1 MPSYLKYVACIAT
14 TLALASSASAQ
25 NSNLTKTELAT
36 FNEAIEL
43 AERTN
48 NRAAIALLRPLY
60 ERHPD
65 NADIAYNLGI
75 CYINASGNPDS
86 TLFFLKRAEELT
98 PDAPWDEQRITN
110 NLATARALQ
119 LCALPDEALMLYDVI
134 DQKDTAG
141 LFSEITHYERQVSKT
156 AKILMSNP
164 VHLTMRHAGNGINSE
179 WNDYRPVLT
188 TNEDTMFFTSRRPK
202 KTADKH
208 IIFDDGQFEEG
219 VYMSVRK
226 GDKWNGSTWSEAEA
240 VEGLIPGRRGRN
252 GQETATAISP
262 DGNAMYLCQ
271 DGNIYVSHRDS
282 LSGKWLPATPM
293 PYPVNSDFYE
303 DWAYITPDGEE
314 LYISSDRPGGFGGKD
329 IWLCRL
335 LPNGK
340 WGTPVNLGPAV
351 NTEEDEDAPFFHAPT
366 NVLYFSSTGHNG
378 MGGYD
383 IFYAPRNA
391 NGQFEASQ
399 NIGYPINSADDDL
412 YFSPSTDRDRGYYA
426 SIRWSQ
432 EGKAPSYDIYEVEFE
447 QPEQNTMAILA
458 SKITA
463 SNLADVRVFTV
474 KDGEIIAIGRPSPN
488 TGRFV
493 TIVAAGEEYDIVA
506 TLDTDTLRQH
516 VSTLKS
522 QSYHLLQQPVAIE
535 DFVFEDKPNEA
546 FVNNESLTANTGS
559 TIDGDDLPYT
569 VQIMSLR
576 KTLDPKL
583 IRGNLEK
590 DKITEYRYNDGWFV
604 YSYGSYKTFSQALK
618 AQKQIRKTTPY
629 SDAFARNKKQYEK
642 FTKESSGIRN
652 TRQ

>member
-1 MPSYLKYVACIAT
+1 MGYS
-14 TLALASSASAQ
+14 
-25 NSNLTKTELAT
+25 
-36 FNEAIEL
+36 
-43 AERTN
+43 
-48 NRAAIALLRPLY
+48 
-60 ERHPD
+60 HP
-65 NADIAYNLGI
+65 
-75 CYINASGNPDS
+75 
-86 TLFFLKRAEELT
+86 
-98 PDAPWDEQRITN
+98 
-110 NLATARALQ
+110 
-119 LCALPDEALMLYDVI
+119 
-134 DQKDTAG
+134 
-141 LFSEITHYERQVSKT
+141 
-156 AKILMSNP
+156 
-164 VHLTMRHAGNGINSE
+164 
-179 WNDYRPVLT
+179 
-188 TNEDTMFFTSRRPK
+188 
-202 KTADKH
+202 
-208 IIFDDGQFEEG
+208 
-219 VYMSVRK
+219 
-226 GDKWNGSTWSEAEA
+226 
-240 VEGLIPGRRGRN
+240 
-252 GQETATAISP
+252 
-262 DGNAMYLCQ
+262 
-271 DGNIYVSHRDS
+271 
-282 LSGKWLPATPM
+282 
-293 PYPVNSDFYE
+293 
-303 DWAYITPDGEE
+303 
-314 LYISSDRPGGFGGKD
+314 
-329 IWLCRL
+329 
-335 LPNGK
+335 
-340 WGTPVNLGPAV
+340 
-351 NTEEDEDAPFFHAPT
+351 
-366 NVLYFSSTGHNG
+366 
-378 MGGYD
+378 
-383 IFYAPRNA
+383 
-391 NGQFEASQ
+391 
-399 NIGYPINSADDDL
+399 
-412 YFSPSTDRDRGYYA
+412 
-426 SIRWSQ
+426 
-432 EGKAPSYDIYEVEFE
+432 VEFE